1 MIIRT
6 HHSEI
11 SMYYSQCMHIITQ
24 IKLINFSCIH
34 ENLNKTPERSLQC
47 VLEVPKRAAGA
58 LRGVSCMLRY
68 EKGLERSVSCR
79 NRKPEACLYPSFL
92 ALMQEKKQK
101 KIKASGTPADFVGC
115 PIDH

>member
-1 MIIRT
+1 M
-6 HHSEI
+6 
-11 SMYYSQCMHIITQ
+11 
-24 IKLINFSCIH
+24 H
-34 ENLNKTPERSLQC
+34 ENSNKTPERGLQR
-47 VLEVPKRAAGA
+47 VLEMPRKTAGA
-58 LRGVSCMLRY
+58 LRGVSCTLRY

-101 KIKASGTPADFVGC
+101 KIKASGTPADFVGY

>member
-1 MIIRT
+1 
-6 HHSEI
+6 
-11 SMYYSQCMHIITQ
+11 MHE
-24 IKLINFSCIH
+24 KP
-34 ENLNKTPERSLQC
+34 NKIPERGLQR
-47 VLEVPKRAAGA
+47 VSEMPKRAAGA

-68 EKGLERSVSCR
+68 EKGLEQSVSCR

-101 KIKASGTPADFVGC
+101 KIKASGMPADFVGC